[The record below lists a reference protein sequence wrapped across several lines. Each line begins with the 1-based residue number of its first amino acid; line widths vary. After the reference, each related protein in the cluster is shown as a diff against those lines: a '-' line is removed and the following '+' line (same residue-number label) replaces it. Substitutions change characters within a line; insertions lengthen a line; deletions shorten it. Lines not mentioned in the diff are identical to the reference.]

1 VEVQLGGIV
10 SLCFEGLHL
19 GDDALGTQF
28 DHFLVAGGEVINATG
43 FLQLILQCFTL
54 LLNKA
59 HLLFLPV
66 KGKISHILVLPEWN
80 I

>member
-1 VEVQLGGIV
+1 MCL
-10 SLCFEGLHL
+10 EGLHL

-28 DHFLVAGGEVINATG
+28 DHFLVAGCQVSNTTSLI
-43 FLQLILQCFTL
+43 QLVLQCFNL
-54 LLNKA
+54 LLSKA

-66 KGKISHILVLPEWN
+66 KGKINHILVHPERN